1 MPRLRET
8 GEFAVIRRLVEGL
21 RPGSGVH
28 VGPGDDAAVLRPEPG
43 RDLVITTDAFV
54 EGRHWLPDWIEP
66 GRLGVRLALAN
77 LSDLAAMAAR
87 PRWALLSLGLRGDT
101 PSEWVEALQAGLVAA
116 LERDGASVVGG
127 NLAAV
132 EGEAWLSL
140 TLAGDVL
147 PGHAWTRRGARA
159 GDLLAVTGTPG
170 RAGAAVALIHALGE
184 GARAPEWA
192 PLLAAWRT
200 PASRVDLARALAAS
214 GAITAAVDISDGWA
228 GDLVHLC
235 EASGVGA
242 EVQRGAW
249 SADAALDAAAHALG
263 RTPDDFR
270 TGPSDDYELLLAID
284 PAGRERC
291 AAIALEAGVPLS
303 VIGRLT
309 GPAEAL
315 EWLEKSGSRTPIE
328 PRGFDHFA

>member
-1 MPRLRET
+1 MPRLREA

-21 RPGSGVH
+21 RPSAGVH

-54 EGRHWLPDWIEP
+54 EGRHWLPAWIDP
-66 GRLGVRLALAN
+66 RPLGERLALAN

-101 PSEWVEALQAGLVAA
+101 LSEWVEAVQAGLVAA

-127 NLAAV
+127 NLTAV

-140 TLAGDVL
+140 TLAGDVP
-147 PGHAWTRRGARA
+147 PGRAWTRGGARP
-159 GDLLAVTGTPG
+159 GDLLAVTGAPG
-170 RAGAAVALIHALGE
+170 RAGAAIALIRALGE

-228 GDLVHLC
+228 GDLGHLC
-235 EASGVGA
+235 AASGVGA
-242 EVQRGAW
+242 EVPRGGWAP
-249 SADAALDAAAHALG
+249 DAELDAAARALG
-263 RTPDDFR
+263 HTADDFR
-270 TGPSDDYELLLAID
+270 MGPSDDYELLLAID
-284 PAGRERC
+284 PAGREGC

-303 VIGRLT
+303 VIGWFT
-309 GPAEAL
+309 GRSGAL
-315 EWLEKSGSRTPIE
+315 EWLEENGARTPIE
-328 PRGFDHFA
+328 PRSFDHFA